1 MPVYTRDTV
10 VNVEPFTRQREGTD
24 IIIGRAETGV
34 FLAVPPEAVELL
46 EDLADG
52 KCVGQ
57 VADLYQKRH
66 GELPDLDE
74 FLGFMEAKGIVTLA
88 SGSQGSEKNGIAR
101 TGQAPPSKV
110 RYHFTNIPQSFAQL
124 LFGRSALIGSAVLVA
139 VALALIVRDPS
150 ITPRPRDLYFADHR
164 TLIWMILIVVGYAA
178 VFIHELGHLIA
189 ARALGINSRMGISH
203 RLWHVVAETDLTGLW
218 AVPKR
223 QRYLP
228 LFAGAII
235 DAASGALLFLIV
247 FAQSRHWLALPA
259 LVLQVIRAL
268 SFTYVMRIIW
278 QCLLFI
284 RTDFYY
290 VIASLFNCRSLLSD
304 TEDFLRNLVARA
316 IPWVRKVDQTG
327 IPSSEQ
333 KVIRVY
339 AVVWILGRIV
349 ALYLLSVVTI
359 PLFVRYSISLGAAV
373 RAGYSANPGNFIDAI
388 MFTFYFLMPVS
399 LGLTLWIRSLIRG
412 ERT

>member
-1 MPVYTRDTV
+1 MPIYTRDTI
-10 VNVEPFTRQREGTD
+10 VNVEPFTQQQEGID

-88 SGSQGSEKNGIAR
+88 SGSNESGISGVAR
-101 TGQAPPSKV
+101 TGLEPPRKV
-110 RYHFTNIPQSFAQL
+110 RYHFTNISQSFAQL
-124 LFGRSALIGSAVLVA
+124 LFSRTVLVGSAVLIA
-139 VALALIVRDPS
+139 VALALIIHDPS

-235 DAASGALLFLIV
+235 DAVSGALLFLVV

-259 LVLQVIRAL
+259 LVLQVVRAL

-304 TEDFLRNLVARA
+304 TEGFLRNLLARVV
-316 IPWVRKVDQTG
+316 PWIRRVNQAG
-327 IPSSEQ
+327 IPASER

-339 AVVWILGRIV
+339 AAVWVLGRVV

-359 PLFVRYSISLGAAV
+359 PLFIRYSVSLASAV